1 MKHLSRIRFVVVKSV
16 EPTIMLP
23 FISVQSVLVLTTAA
37 LFLSRVSTAFPVVGP
52 FPGSMDGFKDATPS
66 LSAGGEAIC
75 ITGIVTVNASTSTN
89 QKLNYED
96 GAGQLALTEAIAELL
111 SANSSLPAQI
121 YGGDAFVSGAFG
133 ISTKLCYPV
142 GWSAKKSSK
151 TVQFLVHGIGFD
163 KSYWDFAKGYSY
175 IDVAAA
181 AGYPTFSYD
190 RLGTGASDH
199 PDPIRVVQSSIQLEI
214 AHALIQS
221 LRDGSFG
228 GHRFDN
234 VVGVGHS
241 YGSIQSVGV
250 TAKYPKDLDAV
261 VLTGFSTSTGGFGVI
276 FADFNLAIAN
286 ENQPLRFGD
295 LPNGYLVTGSSIS
308 NQFAF
313 FRYPHFDPK
322 ILALDE
328 ATKQTLTIGEAFTLT
343 SPIMPAQGFTGP
355 VDVVLG
361 EYDMSFCQANCYVP
375 GDQSL
380 MVQPALYPAASNGSQ
395 AYIVR
400 GVGHA
405 INLHF
410 EANNAFVHIQN
421 FIKTNG
427 F

>member
-1 MKHLSRIRFVVVKSV
+1 MLS
-16 EPTIMLP
+16 
-23 FISVQSVLVLTTAA
+23 FISVPSALVLTTSA
-37 LFLSRVSTAFPVVGP
+37 LFLSSVSTAFAVTAR
-52 FPGSMDGFKDATPS
+52 FPGSLDVFRDATLS

-75 ITGIVTVNASTSTN
+75 ITGTVTVNVATSAN

-96 GAGQLALTEAIAELL
+96 GASQLALTETIAQFL

-121 YGGDAFVSGAFG
+121 YGGPAFVHGAFN

-142 GWSAKKSSK
+142 GWSAKNLSK
-151 TVQFLVHGIGFD
+151 TVQFLIHGIGFE

-199 PDPIRVVQSSIQLEI
+199 PDPIRVVQSSIQIEI
-214 AHALIQS
+214 AHELIQS
-221 LRDGSFG
+221 LRDGRIG

-241 YGSIQSVGV
+241 YGSIQSVGITV
-250 TAKYPKDLDAV
+250 KYPMDLDAV
-261 VLTGFSTSTGGFGVI
+261 VLTGLSINTNGFGVT
-276 FADFNLAIAN
+276 FAGFNLAIAN

-308 NQFAF
+308 NQFGF
-313 FRYPHFDPK
+313 FHYPDFDPK

-328 ATKQTLTIGEAFTLT
+328 AAKQTLTIGEAFTLT
-343 SPIMPAQGFTGP
+343 SPIMPAPGFTGP

-361 EYDMSFCQANCYVP
+361 EYDMSFCQGNCYTP

-380 MVQPALYPAASNGSQ
+380 MVRPALYPAASNGSQ
-395 AYIVR
+395 AYIVP

-410 EANNAFVHIQN
+410 EANSAFAHIHN

>member
-1 MKHLSRIRFVVVKSV
+1 
-16 EPTIMLP
+16 MLA
-23 FISVQSVLVLTTAA
+23 FISAPSLLVLTALA
-37 LFLSRVSTAFPVVGP
+37 LFLSSVSTAFPVTVR
-52 FPGSMDGFKDATPS
+52 FPGSLDVFKDATLS
-66 LSAGGEAIC
+66 LSAGGEAMC
-75 ITGIVTVNASTSTN
+75 IMGTVTVNVSTGTN

-96 GAGQLALTEAIAELL
+96 GASQLTLTETIAELL
-111 SANSSLPAQI
+111 SANSSLPAQRFQ
-121 YGGDAFVSGAFG
+121 YQYKALLS
-133 ISTKLCYPV
+133 SWT
-142 GWSAKKSSK
+142 AKKSSK

-163 KSYWDFAKGYSY
+163 KSYWDFAKQYSY

-199 PDPIRVVQSSIQLEI
+199 PDPIRVVQSSIQVEI
-214 AHALIQS
+214 AHVLIQS
-221 LRDGSFG
+221 LRDGRFG

-250 TAKYPKDLDAV
+250 TVKYPQDLDAV
-261 VLTGFSTSTGGFGVI
+261 VLTGFSTNTNSFGLI

-322 ILALDE
+322 ISVTRLQFLAVFALDE
-328 ATKQTLTIGEAFTLT
+328 ATKQTLTIGEAFTIT
-343 SPIMPAQGFTGP
+343 SPIMPAKDFTGP

-361 EYDMSFCQANCYVP
+361 QYDMSFCQANCYAP

-395 AYIVR
+395 AYIVP

-410 EANNAFVHIQN
+410 EANSAFVHIQN